1 METALAATESLPTR
15 KLADDVGG
23 LTNFGLPTG
32 GKSGHSGRLPR

>member
-1 METALAATESLPTR
+1 METAPAPTESLPTR

-32 GKSGHSGRLPR
+32 DKSGHFGRLTR